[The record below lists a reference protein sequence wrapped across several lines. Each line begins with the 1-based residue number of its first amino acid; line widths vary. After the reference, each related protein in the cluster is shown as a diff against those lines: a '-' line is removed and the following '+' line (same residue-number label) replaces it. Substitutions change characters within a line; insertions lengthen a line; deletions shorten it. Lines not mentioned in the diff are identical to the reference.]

1 MKITILPGINKDRV
15 KEGFDRIDLSPG
27 DTVSIVGNTG
37 SGKSAFI
44 NDIEVLAQ
52 NDTITCRRV
61 LIDDKAPSEEMV
73 RNPAMKP
80 IAMITQNTRI
90 IADLTVA
97 EFISHHARAR
107 QTQGNLVEETID
119 LANKFT
125 GEKVVGTSKIS
136 SLSGGQTKAILIADA
151 LAISRTPIL
160 LLDEVENAGIYKDR
174 FISLL
179 KQFEKTVIFVTHN
192 PLLSLITNFRIV
204 MKNGGVDRVL
214 TPGDS
219 EARAVRTLKLI
230 DSYLMDCREKIR
242 NGELIQ

>member
-61 LIDDKAPSEEMV
+61 LIDDKVPSEEMV

-136 SLSGGQTKAILIADA
+136 NGGATSDSDADA
-151 LAISRTPIL
+151 LAI
-160 LLDEVENAGIYKDR
+160 VELQFY
-174 FISLL
+174 SLTKL
-179 KQFEKTVIFVTHN
+179 RMLESTKTA
-192 PLLSLITNFRIV
+192 LSL
-204 MKNGGVDRVL
+204 
-214 TPGDS
+214 S
-219 EARAVRTLKLI
+219 SSSLKKQ
-230 DSYLMDCREKIR
+230 SYS
-242 NGELIQ
+242 